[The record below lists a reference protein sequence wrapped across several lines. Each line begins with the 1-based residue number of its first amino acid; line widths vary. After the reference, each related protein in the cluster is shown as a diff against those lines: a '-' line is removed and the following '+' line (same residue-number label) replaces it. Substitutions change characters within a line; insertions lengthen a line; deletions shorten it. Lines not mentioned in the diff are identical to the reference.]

1 MITPEQLD
9 QAILNMDIR
18 ELDKKMMNIS
28 NPDEAMFWSK
38 IYDRNLQLNKKEIIN
53 NREFIR

>member
-1 MITPEQLD
+1 MITSEQLD

-28 NPDEAMFWSK
+28 NPDEAMLWSK
-38 IYDRNLQLNKKEIIN
+38 IYDRNLQLNQKEIIN